1 VGTLIQQDDRMM
13 DEGSIKRG
21 KMSSYDEAM

>member
-1 VGTLIQQDDRMM
+1 VGILIRQGDRMM